1 MKAHYSG
8 NQDENVNYCSCVSVD
23 SEAGVWAVTQDMT
36 VSGLSSGYQGVTLWI
51 LVKPCLAN
59 GWSHCPS
66 GQVLYRDGT
75 GHGKPGLGSAWSP
88 GLGKMR
94 SVAAGPQVMN
104 CVAVGSCSSSYWCL
118 GCLGSQQGRGG
129 VCKDGTDGG

>member
-1 MKAHYSG
+1 MRMLI
-8 NQDENVNYCSCVSVD
+8 
-23 SEAGVWAVTQDMT
+23 VTMLQLCECGQRGR
-36 VSGLSSGYQGVTLWI
+36 GLGGHPGHDGEWPLIRLSWVPWI

-94 SVAAGPQVMN
+94 SVAAGPQVI
-104 CVAVGSCSSSYWCL
+104 
-118 GCLGSQQGRGG
+118 
-129 VCKDGTDGG
+129 